1 MRTGSDALHNHE
13 KPLVI
18 AIDGPAASGKS
29 TLAKRLA
36 ERLGFFYFDTGVM
49 YRAATLAAMTDL
61 GGVEDEAAVTNL
73 TASIQIDV
81 QPPTV
86 QDGRVMDVLMNG
98 EDVTWEIRTPKVDQN
113 VSPLS
118 TYRGV
123 RKILTERQRDIGMR
137 GNMVMV
143 GRDIG
148 TVVFPD
154 ARYKIYLEAS
164 PEERARRRLKEM
176 LQRGESHTFEEVL
189 QSILRRDRI
198 DSTRIHAPLKP
209 AADAVIIDTDGKTIE
224 EVLEETLAIVKP

>member
-1 MRTGSDALHNHE
+1 MYNHE

>member
-1 MRTGSDALHNHE
+1 MHNHE

-113 VSPLS
+113 VSPVS